1 MVMNDTLA
9 GVLSHINNCEIKGKR
24 ECLVKPVSNLII
36 KVLNI
41 LKDNRYIGDFEIVT
55 KARGGEVKINLI
67 GNINKCGVVKP
78 RFSFK
83 VNNYEL
89 FEKRYLPAKGFG
101 ILLVS
106 TPKGV
111 LIHREALDKKIG
123 GKLLAYCY

>member
-55 KARGGEVKINLI
+55 KARGGEIKINLI

-89 FEKRYLPAKGFG
+89 FEKRY
-101 ILLVS
+101 
-106 TPKGV
+106 
-111 LIHREALDKKIG
+111 
-123 GKLLAYCY
+123 